1 MDAALHLAAVT
12 GLLVKAGSA
21 STVAIQA
28 RAHLV
33 HLSKPVA
40 SLGHVPV
47 AGSLEQDGRIRSILE
62 NAVSPEDPVREIVAS
77 REIPVIAGLA

>member
-1 MDAALHLAAVT
+1 
-12 GLLVKAGSA
+12 
-21 STVAIQA
+21 
-28 RAHLV
+28 
-33 HLSKPVA
+33 LSKPVA